1 MKKAILLIA
10 PPAATVE
17 IVCILKLSPPL
28 YMNFT
33 FEYGGREL
41 FEINR
46 FDRGGVV
53 PMILPPPLKTLT
65 TGSAVADPA
74 ATEIYRSSNIQFCPS
89 GIRKRVTVCNSGES
103 VIFTLLIVPTAAA
116 AAIAAVLI
124 RITLSGALVAI
135 LDTNPFWYS

>member
-1 MKKAILLIA
+1 MKKAILFTA

-17 IVCILKLSPPL
+17 IVCILKDSPPL
-28 YMNFT
+28 NMNFT
-33 FEYGGREL
+33 LEYGGLEL

-46 FDRGGVV
+46 FDNGGVV
-53 PMILPPPLKTLT
+53 PIILPPPLKTLT

-89 GIRKRVTVCNSGES
+89 GTIKRVTVPNSGES
-103 VIFTLLIVPTAAA
+103 VIFTLAIVPTAAA
-116 AAIAAVLI
+116 AAIVAVLI

-135 LDTNPFWYS
+135 LYTNSFWYS